1 MKIIFEQSSFAS
13 MINIHKPEYAHPDS
27 DSGFD
32 IYLPSSVRLLPGER
46 ITVDLG
52 VKFAIPRPWWM
63 KLLGL
68 SVELQ
73 VRPKSG
79 RSKAGVEVSLGTIDN
94 GYRNFIG
101 ATIHNYTN
109 DAVEIKANE
118 KICQVV
124 TMPVFTR
131 VKLVKGLVNA
141 DTKRGL
147 GGFGSSGL
155 TKKSK

>member
-1 MKIIFEQSSFAS
+1 MKIIFEQNSFSA
-13 MINIHKPEYAHPDS
+13 MTNVHKPEYAHPDS

-32 IYLPSSVRLLPGER
+32 IYSPVSVRILPNER
-46 ITVDLG
+46 VTVDLA
-52 VKFAIPRPWWM
+52 VKFDIPRPWWM

-79 RSKAGVEVSLGTIDN
+79 RSKAGIEVSLGTIDN

-101 ATIHNYTN
+101 ATIHNYSN
-109 DAVEIKANE
+109 EEIEIKANQ

-124 TMPVFTR
+124 VMPVFTR
-131 VKLVKGLVNA
+131 VKLIKGVVNA

-155 TKKSK
+155 TKKK